1 MIEKIEIH
9 NFQSHKATV
18 LELDAKVN
26 TLQGNSD
33 CGKSAVLRAL
43 YWLIF
48 NPAGDYFISDWA
60 RKGKTQ
66 IAPCEVIVHAN
77 GHKIVRRRDKDFN
90 GYYLDDEMFEAT
102 RNTVPKK
109 ISDILNL
116 GEVNVQRQLDP
127 PFLLSMSAGEVS
139 RYINNLVNLTRI
151 DTWTSA
157 ANSRERKLRQDVD
170 AAFESVE
177 NARKKVESYSFLPR
191 LEELSDTMESLES
204 RRSDM
209 DALYADLSETLSR
222 HATEVNLLESLPDV
236 DRLAAIYSGLEAAM
250 ARTSGLWVDVN
261 YIEPT
266 LSEYDRQY
274 ATLES
279 LPDVD
284 RVSEILSAVP
294 GMKAKADSLNRE
306 VLVLEHELD
315 EHADKVDICT
325 DSRIDELSG
334 ILSTLQHWNKI
345 EGNIISTEQE
355 IANDLANHDKL
366 MAVLDAVDAELPDLM
381 SKLDSMVCPL
391 CGRRGFHEE
400 YRCAN

>member
-43 YWLIF
+43 HWLIF

-66 IAPCEVIVHAN
+66 TAPCEVIVHAN

-157 ANSRERKLRQDVD
+157 ANSRERKLRQDAD
-170 AAFESVE
+170 AAFERVE
-177 NARKKVESYSFLPR
+177 KARGKVESYSFLPR
-191 LEELSDTMESLES
+191 LEELSDTIESLVS
-204 RRSDM
+204 RHSDI
-209 DALYADLSETLSR
+209 DALYADLFETMSK
-222 HATEVNLLESLPDV
+222 HEAEVDGLESLPDV
-236 DRLAAIYSGLEAAM
+236 DRLTALTSELEAAT
-250 ARTSGLWVDVN
+250 ARTSELWVDVN
-261 YIEPT
+261 YIDPT
-266 LSEYDRQY
+266 LSEYGRQV
-274 ATLES
+274 AILES
-279 LPDVD
+279 LPDID
-284 RVSEILSAVP
+284 RVSEILLAVS
-294 GMKAKADSLNRE
+294 GMKAKVDSLNRE
-306 VLVLEHELD
+306 VLVLAHELD
-315 EHADKVDICT
+315 EHAEKVDICT
-325 DSRIDELSG
+325 DSRVDELSG

-366 MAVLDAVDAELPDLM
+366 KVILDAVDSELPGLM
-381 SKLDSMVCPL
+381 SQLDSMVCPL
-391 CGRRGFHEE
+391 CGRKGFHEE
-400 YRCAN
+400 YK

>member
-9 NFQSHKATV
+9 NFQSHKATA

-43 YWLIF
+43 HWLIF

-66 IAPCEVIVHAN
+66 TAPCEVIVHAN

-191 LEELSDTMESLES
+191 LEELSDIMESLES

-236 DRLAAIYSGLEAAM
+236 DRLAAISSGLEAAM
-250 ARTSGLWVDVN
+250 AMTSGLWVDVN

-294 GMKAKADSLNRE
+294 GMKAKADSLDRE
-306 VLVLEHELD
+306 VLVLWHELD
-315 EHADKVDICT
+315 EHADKADICT

-400 YRCAN
+400 

>member
-43 YWLIF
+43 QWLIF

-66 IAPCEVIVHAN
+66 TAPCEVIVYAN

-157 ANSRERKLRQDVD
+157 ANSRERKLRQDAD
-170 AAFESVE
+170 AAFERVE
-177 NARKKVESYSFLPR
+177 KAREKVESYSFLPR
-191 LEELSDTMESLES
+191 LEELSDTIESLVS
-204 RRSDM
+204 HGSDVG
-209 DALYADLSETLSR
+209 ALYADLSETLSR
-222 HATEVNLLESLPDV
+222 HSAEVDMLGSLPDV
-236 DRLAAIYSGLEAAM
+236 DRLTVLTSELGTAM
-250 ARTSGLWVDVN
+250 ARTSELWVDVN
-261 YIEPT
+261 YIDPT
-266 LSEYDRQY
+266 LSEHGRQV
-274 ATLES
+274 AMLGS
-279 LPDVD
+279 LPDVG

-306 VLVLEHELD
+306 VLVLAHELD
-315 EHADKVDICT
+315 EHADKEDICT
-325 DSRIDELSG
+325 DSRVDELSE

-355 IANDLANHDKL
+355 IANDLANHGKL
-366 MAVLDAVDAELPDLM
+366 EAILDEVDAELPGLM
-381 SKLDSMVCPL
+381 SQLDGMVCPL
-391 CGRRGFHEE
+391 CGRRGLHTED
-400 YRCAN
+400 A

>member
-43 YWLIF
+43 QWLIF

-66 IAPCEVIVHAN
+66 TAPCEVIVYAN

-157 ANSRERKLRQDVD
+157 ANSRERKLRQDAD
-170 AAFESVE
+170 AAFERVE
-177 NARKKVESYSFLPR
+177 NAHKKVDSYSFLPS
-191 LEELSDTMESLES
+191 LEELSDTIDSLVS
-204 RRSDM
+204 CRSEV
-209 DALYADLSETLSR
+209 DALYADLFGTMSR
-222 HATEVNLLESLPDV
+222 HAEEVVELGSLPDV
-236 DRLAAIYSGLEAAM
+236 DRLTAISSELDAAT
-250 ARTSGLWVDVN
+250 ARTSELQVEVD
-261 YIEPT
+261 YIDPT
-266 LSEYDRQY
+266 LSEYNRQTT
-274 ATLES
+274 ALGS
-279 LPDVD
+279 LPDID
-284 RVSEILSAVP
+284 RVSEILSEIP
-294 GMKAKADSLNRE
+294 GMNAKADSLNRE
-306 VLVLEHELD
+306 ALVLGHELD
-315 EHADKVDICT
+315 EHADKADICT

-334 ILSTLQHWNKI
+334 ILSTLQHWDKVKCNL
-345 EGNIISTEQE
+345 ISAEQE
-355 IANDLANHDKL
+355 IANDLANRDKL
-366 MAVLDAVDAELPDLM
+366 MAVLDAVDTELPGLM
-381 SKLDSMVCPL
+381 SQLDSMVCPL

-400 YRCAN
+400 AK

>member
-1 MIEKIEIH
+1 MIEKVEIH

-43 YWLIF
+43 QWLIF

-66 IAPCEVIVHAN
+66 TAPCEVIVYAN

-109 ISDILNL
+109 ISDLLNL

-157 ANSRERKLRQDVD
+157 ANSRERKLRQDAD
-170 AAFESVE
+170 TASEMVE
-177 NARKKVESYSFLPR
+177 KARMKVESYSFLPR
-191 LEELSDTMESLES
+191 LEELSDAIGSLES
-204 RRSDM
+204 RRSDTG
-209 DALYADLSETLSR
+209 ALYADLSETLSR
-222 HATEVNLLESLPDV
+222 HAAEDSMLESLPDV
-236 DRLAAIYSGLEAAM
+236 DRLTALTSELGTAM
-250 ARTSGLWVDVN
+250 ARISELQVEVD

-266 LSEYDRQY
+266 LSEHGRQV
-274 ATLES
+274 AKLES

-306 VLVLEHELD
+306 ALVLEHELD

-325 DSRIDELSG
+325 DSRVDKLSE

-345 EGNIISTEQE
+345 EGNIVSTEQE

-366 MAVLDAVDAELPDLM
+366 KVILDAVDSELPGLM
-381 SKLDSMVCPL
+381 SQLDSMVCPL
-391 CGRRGFHEE
+391 CGRRGLHKED
-400 YRCAN
+400 A

>member
-18 LELDAKVN
+18 MDLDAKVN

-43 YWLIF
+43 QWLIF

-66 IAPCEVIVHAN
+66 TAPCEVIVYAN

-116 GEVNVQRQLDP
+116 GEVNVQRQLDS

-139 RYINNLVNLTRI
+139 RYINSLVNLTRI
-151 DTWTSA
+151 DNWTSA
-157 ANSRERKLRQDVD
+157 ANSRERKLRQDAD
-170 AAFESVE
+170 AAFERVE
-177 NARKKVESYSFLPR
+177 NACAKVETYSFLPR
-191 LEELSDTMESLES
+191 LEELSGIMESLES

-209 DALYADLSETLSR
+209 DALYADLSGTMSS
-222 HATEVNLLESLPDV
+222 HAAEVEALGSLPDI
-236 DRLAAIYSGLEAAM
+236 DRLVAISSELDAAA
-250 ARTSGLWVDVN
+250 ARTSGLQVEVD

-266 LSEYDRQY
+266 LSKYDRQV
-274 ATLES
+274 ATLDS
-279 LPDVD
+279 LPDID

-294 GMKAKADSLNRE
+294 GMKVKADSLNRE
-306 VLVLEHELD
+306 ALVLAHELD
-315 EHADKVDICT
+315 ERADKVDICT

-334 ILSTLQHWNKI
+334 ILSTLQHWDKVK
-345 EGNIISTEQE
+345 GNLISAEQE
-355 IANDLANHDKL
+355 MANDLANHDKL
-366 MAVLDAVDAELPDLM
+366 KAMLDGVDAELPGLM
-381 SKLDSMVCPL
+381 SQLDSMVCPL

-400 YRCAN
+400 IAR

>member
-43 YWLIF
+43 QWLIF

-66 IAPCEVIVHAN
+66 TAPCEVIVYAN

-109 ISDILNL
+109 ISDILNM

-157 ANSRERKLRQDVD
+157 ANSRERKLRQDAD
-170 AAFESVE
+170 AAFERVE
-177 NARKKVESYSFLPR
+177 NARTKVDSYSFLPR
-191 LEELSDTMESLES
+191 LEELSDTIGSLEAHG
-204 RRSDM
+204 SDVG
-209 DALYADLSETLSR
+209 ALYADLSETLSK
-222 HATEVNLLESLPDV
+222 HAAEVSMLGSLPDV
-236 DRLAAIYSGLEAAM
+236 DRLIALTSELGTAM
-250 ARTSGLWVDVN
+250 ARTSELQVEVD
-261 YIEPT
+261 YIDPT
-266 LSEYDRQY
+266 LSEHGRQV
-274 ATLES
+274 AKLES
-279 LPDVD
+279 LPDID

-306 VLVLEHELD
+306 ALTLGHELD
-315 EHADKVDICT
+315 EHAAKADICT
-325 DSRIDELSG
+325 DSRVDELSE

-345 EGNIISTEQE
+345 EGNIVSTEQE
-355 IANDLANHDKL
+355 IANDLANRDKL
-366 MAVLDAVDAELPDLM
+366 KAVLDEVDSELPGLM
-381 SKLDSMVCPL
+381 SQLDGMVCPL
-391 CGRRGFHEE
+391 CGRRGLHEE
-400 YRCAN
+400 GA

>member
-1 MIEKIEIH
+1 MIENIEIH

-43 YWLIF
+43 QWLIF

-66 IAPCEVIVHAN
+66 TAPCEVIVYAN

-157 ANSRERKLRQDVD
+157 ANSRERKLRQDAD
-170 AAFESVE
+170 AAFERVE
-177 NARKKVESYSFLPR
+177 KARGKVESYSFLPR
-191 LEELSDTMESLES
+191 LEELSDTIESLVS
-204 RRSDM
+204 HGSDVG
-209 DALYADLSETLSR
+209 ALYADLSETLSR
-222 HATEVNLLESLPDV
+222 HAAEADNPVLAVDV
-236 DRLAAIYSGLEAAM
+236 DRLTVLTSELGTAM
-250 ARTSGLWVDVN
+250 TRTSELQVEVD
-261 YIEPT
+261 YIDPT
-266 LSEYDRQY
+266 LSEHGRQ
-274 ATLES
+274 AAKLES

-306 VLVLEHELD
+306 VLVLAHELD
-315 EHADKVDICT
+315 EYADKADICT
-325 DSRIDELSG
+325 DSRVDELSE

-345 EGNIISTEQE
+345 QGNIVSTEQE
-355 IANDLANHDKL
+355 IANDLSNRDKL
-366 MAVLDAVDAELPDLM
+366 KAILDEVDAELPGLM
-381 SKLDSMVCPL
+381 SQLDGMVCPL
-391 CGRRGFHEE
+391 CGRRGLHEE
-400 YRCAN
+400 YK

>member
-43 YWLIF
+43 QWLIF

-66 IAPCEVIVHAN
+66 TAPCEVIVHVN

-157 ANSRERKLRQDVD
+157 ANSRERKLRQDAD
-170 AAFESVE
+170 AAFERVE
-177 NARKKVESYSFLPR
+177 KAREKVESYSFLPR
-191 LEELSDTMESLES
+191 LEELSDTIESLVS
-204 RRSDM
+204 HGSDVG
-209 DALYADLSETLSR
+209 ALYADLSETLSR
-222 HATEVNLLESLPDV
+222 YTAEAVNPVLSVDV
-236 DRLAAIYSGLEAAM
+236 DRLTVLTSELGTAM
-250 ARTSGLWVDVN
+250 ARTSELQVEVD
-261 YIEPT
+261 YIDPT
-266 LSEYDRQY
+266 LSEHGRQ
-274 ATLES
+274 AAMLGS

-306 VLVLEHELD
+306 VLVLGHELD
-315 EHADKVDICT
+315 EHAAKIDICT
-325 DSRIDELSG
+325 DSRVDELSE

-345 EGNIISTEQE
+345 QGNIISTEQE
-355 IANDLANHDKL
+355 IANDLSNRDKL
-366 MAVLDAVDAELPDLM
+366 KAILDEVDAELPGLM
-381 SKLDSMVCPL
+381 SQLDGMVCPL
-391 CGRRGFHEE
+391 CGRRGLHEE
-400 YRCAN
+400 DA

>member
-43 YWLIF
+43 QWLIF

-66 IAPCEVIVHAN
+66 TAPCEVIVHAN

-157 ANSRERKLRQDVD
+157 ANSRDRKLRQEAD
-170 AAFESVE
+170 AAFERVE
-177 NARKKVESYSFLPR
+177 KARGKVESYSFLPR
-191 LEELSDTMESLES
+191 LEELSATIESLEAHG
-204 RRSDM
+204 SDVG
-209 DALYADLSETLSR
+209 ALYADLSETLSK
-222 HATEVNLLESLPDV
+222 HEAEAANPVLSVDV
-236 DRLAAIYSGLEAAM
+236 DRLIVLTSELGTAM
-250 ARTSGLWVDVN
+250 TRTSELWVEVN
-261 YIEPT
+261 YIDPT
-266 LSEYDRQY
+266 LFEHGRQ
-274 ATLES
+274 AAIVDLM
-279 LPDVD
+279 PDVE
-284 RVSEILSAVP
+284 RASEILSAVP

-306 VLVLEHELD
+306 VLVLGHELD
-315 EHADKVDICT
+315 EHTAKADICT
-325 DSRIDELSG
+325 DSRVDELSE

-345 EGNIISTEQE
+345 QGNIVSTEQE
-355 IANDLANHDKL
+355 IANGLANRFKL
-366 MAVLDAVDAELPDLM
+366 MAVLDEVDAELPGLM
-381 SKLDSMVCPL
+381 LQLDGMVCPL
-391 CGRRGFHEE
+391 CGRRGLHTED
-400 YRCAN
+400 A

>member
-43 YWLIF
+43 QWLIF

-66 IAPCEVIVHAN
+66 TAPCEVIVYAN

-109 ISDILNL
+109 ISDILNM

-157 ANSRERKLRQDVD
+157 ANSRERKLRQDAD
-170 AAFESVE
+170 AAFERVE
-177 NARKKVESYSFLPR
+177 NARTKVDSYSFLPR
-191 LEELSDTMESLES
+191 LEELSDTIGSLEAHG
-204 RRSDM
+204 SDVG
-209 DALYADLSETLSR
+209 ALYADLSETLSK
-222 HATEVNLLESLPDV
+222 HAAEVSMLGSLPDV
-236 DRLAAIYSGLEAAM
+236 DRLIALTSELGTAM
-250 ARTSGLWVDVN
+250 ARTSELQVEVD
-261 YIEPT
+261 YIDPT
-266 LSEYDRQY
+266 LSEHGRQV
-274 ATLES
+274 AKLES
-279 LPDVD
+279 LPDID

-306 VLVLEHELD
+306 ALVLGHELD
-315 EHADKVDICT
+315 EHADKAGICT
-325 DSRIDELSG
+325 DSRVDELSE

-345 EGNIISTEQE
+345 QGNIVSTEQE
-355 IANDLANHDKL
+355 IANDLANRDKL
-366 MAVLDAVDAELPDLM
+366 KAVLDEVDAELPGLM
-381 SKLDSMVCPL
+381 SQLDSMVCPL
-391 CGRRGFHEE
+391 CGRRGLHEE
-400 YRCAN
+400 TR

>member
-18 LELDAKVN
+18 LELDARVN

-43 YWLIF
+43 QWLIF

-66 IAPCEVIVHAN
+66 TAPCEVIVYAN

-157 ANSRERKLRQDVD
+157 ANSRERKLRQDAD
-170 AAFESVE
+170 AAFERVE
-177 NARKKVESYSFLPR
+177 KARGKVESYSFLPR
-191 LEELSDTMESLES
+191 LDELSDTIESSVS
-204 RRSDM
+204 RRSEVDS
-209 DALYADLSETLSR
+209 LYADLSETLSK
-222 HATEVNLLESLPDV
+222 HAAEVSVLGSLPDV
-236 DRLAAIYSGLEAAM
+236 DRLAALTSELGTAM
-250 ARTSGLWVDVN
+250 ARTSELQVEMD
-261 YIEPT
+261 YIDPT
-266 LSEYDRQY
+266 LSEHGRQV
-274 ATLES
+274 AKLEL

-306 VLVLEHELD
+306 VLVLAHELD
-315 EHADKVDICT
+315 EHADKADICT
-325 DSRIDELSG
+325 DSRVDELSG

-345 EGNIISTEQE
+345 EGNIVSTEQE
-355 IANDLANHDKL
+355 IANDLANRDKL
-366 MAVLDAVDAELPDLM
+366 KAVLDEVDAELPGLM
-381 SKLDSMVCPL
+381 SQLDGMVCPL
-391 CGRRGFHEE
+391 CGRRGLHEE
-400 YRCAN
+400 AR

>member
-43 YWLIF
+43 QWLIF

-66 IAPCEVIVHAN
+66 TASCEVIVYAN

-109 ISDILNL
+109 ISDILNM

-157 ANSRERKLRQDVD
+157 ANSRERKLRQDAD
-170 AAFESVE
+170 AAFERVE
-177 NARKKVESYSFLPR
+177 NARTKVDSYSFLPR
-191 LEELSDTMESLES
+191 LEELSDTIGSLEAHG
-204 RRSDM
+204 SDVG
-209 DALYADLSETLSR
+209 ALYADLSETLSK
-222 HATEVNLLESLPDV
+222 HAAEVSMLGSLPDV
-236 DRLAAIYSGLEAAM
+236 DRLIALTSELGTAM
-250 ARTSGLWVDVN
+250 ARTSELQVEVD
-261 YIEPT
+261 YIDPT
-266 LSEYDRQY
+266 LSEHGRQV
-274 ATLES
+274 AKLES
-279 LPDVD
+279 LPDID

-306 VLVLEHELD
+306 ALTLGHELD
-315 EHADKVDICT
+315 EHAAKADICT
-325 DSRIDELSG
+325 DSRVDELSE

-345 EGNIISTEQE
+345 EGNIVSTEQE
-355 IANDLANHDKL
+355 IANDLANRDKL
-366 MAVLDAVDAELPDLM
+366 KAVLDEVDSELPGLM
-381 SKLDSMVCPL
+381 SQLDGMVCPL
-391 CGRRGFHEE
+391 CGRRGLHEE
-400 YRCAN
+400 GA

>member
-1 MIEKIEIH
+1 MIEKVEIH

-43 YWLIF
+43 QWLIF

-60 RKGKTQ
+60 RKGRTQ
-66 IAPCEVIVHAN
+66 VAPCEVIVHVD
-77 GHKIVRRRDKDFN
+77 GHKVVRRRDKDFN

-109 ISDILNL
+109 ISDLLNL
-116 GEVNVQRQLDP
+116 GEVNMQRQLDP

-157 ANSRERKLRQDVD
+157 ANSRERKLRQYVD
-170 AAFESVE
+170 AASERVE
-177 NARKKVESYSFLPR
+177 KARGKVESYSFLPR
-191 LEELSDTMESLES
+191 LEELSDAIGSLEDSS
-204 RRSDM
+204 RHW
-209 DALYADLSETLSR
+209 DALYADLSEMLSR
-222 HATEVNLLESLPDV
+222 HATEVAMLGSLPDV
-236 DRLAAIYSGLEAAM
+236 DRLVALTSELGTAM
-250 ARTSGLWVDVN
+250 ARTSELQVEVD
-261 YIEPT
+261 YIDPT
-266 LSEYDRQY
+266 LSEHGRQVER
-274 ATLES
+274 LGS

-306 VLVLEHELD
+306 ALALGHELD
-315 EHADKVDICT
+315 EHADKADICT
-325 DSRIDELSG
+325 DSRVDELSG

-345 EGNIISTEQE
+345 DGNLISAEQA
-355 IANDLANHDKL
+355 IVNDLANHDKL
-366 MAVLDAVDAELPDLM
+366 KAVLDEVDAELPGLM
-381 SKLDSMVCPL
+381 SQLDGMVCPL
-391 CGRRGFHEE
+391 CGRRGLHTE
-400 YRCAN
+400 YV

>member
-43 YWLIF
+43 QWLIF

-66 IAPCEVIVHAN
+66 TAPCEVIVYAN
-77 GHKIVRRRDKDFN
+77 GHKIVRRRDKEFN

-157 ANSRERKLRQDVD
+157 ANSRERKLRQEAD
-170 AAFESVE
+170 AAFERVE
-177 NARKKVESYSFLPR
+177 KARGKVESYSFLPR
-191 LEELSDTMESLES
+191 LEELSDTIESLEAHG
-204 RRSDM
+204 SDVG
-209 DALYADLSETLSR
+209 ALYADLSETLSR
-222 HATEVNLLESLPDV
+222 HAAEDNMLESLPDV
-236 DRLAAIYSGLEAAM
+236 DRLVALTSELATAM
-250 ARTSGLWVDVN
+250 TRTSELQVEVD
-261 YIEPT
+261 YIDPT
-266 LSEYDRQY
+266 LSEHGRQV
-274 ATLES
+274 AKLES
-279 LPDVD
+279 LPDID
-284 RVSEILSAVP
+284 MVSDILSAIP

-306 VLVLEHELD
+306 ALVLAHELD
-315 EHADKVDICT
+315 EHAAKIDICT
-325 DSRIDELSG
+325 DSRVDELSE
-334 ILSTLQHWNKI
+334 ILSTLQYWNKI

-355 IANDLANHDKL
+355 IANGLANRFKF
-366 MAVLDAVDAELPDLM
+366 MAVLDEVDAELPGLM
-381 SKLDSMVCPL
+381 SQLDSMVCPL
-391 CGRRGFHEE
+391 CGRRGLHTED
-400 YRCAN
+400 A

>member
-43 YWLIF
+43 QWLIF

-66 IAPCEVIVHAN
+66 IAPCEVIVYAN

-157 ANSRERKLRQDVD
+157 ANSRERKLRQDAD
-170 AAFESVE
+170 AAFEMVE
-177 NARKKVESYSFLPR
+177 KARGKVESYSFLPR
-191 LEELSDTMESLES
+191 LEELSDTIESLEVHG
-204 RRSDM
+204 SDV

-222 HATEVNLLESLPDV
+222 HAAEVSILESLPDV
-236 DRLAAIYSGLEAAM
+236 NRLIALASELGTAM
-250 ARTSGLWVDVN
+250 ARTSELQVEVD
-261 YIEPT
+261 YIDPT
-266 LSEYDRQY
+266 LSEHGRQV
-274 ATLES
+274 AKLES

-284 RVSEILSAVP
+284 RVSEILSVVP

-306 VLVLEHELD
+306 ALVLAHELD
-315 EHADKVDICT
+315 EHADKADICT
-325 DSRIDELSG
+325 DSRVDELSE

-345 EGNIISTEQE
+345 EGNIVSTEQE
-355 IANDLANHDKL
+355 IANDLSNHDKL
-366 MAVLDAVDAELPDLM
+366 KAILDEVDAELPGLM
-381 SKLDSMVCPL
+381 SQLDSMVCPL
-391 CGRRGFHEE
+391 CGRRGLHEE
-400 YRCAN
+400 AR

>member
-43 YWLIF
+43 QWLIF

-66 IAPCEVIVHAN
+66 TAPCEVIVHVN

-157 ANSRERKLRQDVD
+157 ANSRERKLRQDAD
-170 AAFESVE
+170 AAFERVE
-177 NARKKVESYSFLPR
+177 KAREKVESYSFLPR
-191 LEELSDTMESLES
+191 LEELSDTIESLVS
-204 RRSDM
+204 HGSDVG
-209 DALYADLSETLSR
+209 ALYADLSETLSR
-222 HATEVNLLESLPDV
+222 YTAEAVNPVLSVDV
-236 DRLAAIYSGLEAAM
+236 DRLIVLTSELGTAM
-250 ARTSGLWVDVN
+250 ARTSELQVEVD
-261 YIEPT
+261 YIDPT
-266 LSEYDRQY
+266 LSEHERQ
-274 ATLES
+274 AAKLES
-279 LPDVD
+279 MPDVD

-306 VLVLEHELD
+306 VLVLGHELD
-315 EHADKVDICT
+315 EHAAKVDICT
-325 DSRIDELSG
+325 DSRVDKLSE

-345 EGNIISTEQE
+345 HGNIISTEQE
-355 IANDLANHDKL
+355 IANDLSNRDKL
-366 MAVLDAVDAELPDLM
+366 KAILDEVDAELPGLM
-381 SKLDSMVCPL
+381 SQLDGMVCPL
-391 CGRRGFHEE
+391 CGRRGLHEE
-400 YRCAN
+400 DA

>member
-18 LELDAKVN
+18 MDLDAKVN

-43 YWLIF
+43 HWLIF

-66 IAPCEVIVHAN
+66 TAPCEVIVHVD

-102 RNTVPKK
+102 RNSVPKK

-139 RYINNLVNLTRI
+139 RYINSLVNLTRI
-151 DTWTSA
+151 DNWTSA
-157 ANSRERKLRQDVD
+157 ANSRERKLRQDAD
-170 AAFESVE
+170 AAFERVE
-177 NARKKVESYSFLPR
+177 NARVKVESYSFLPR
-191 LEELSDTMESLES
+191 LEELSDAIDSLVS
-204 RRSDM
+204 RHSEV
-209 DALYADLSETLSR
+209 DALHTDLSETLSK
-222 HATEVNLLESLPDV
+222 HAAEVSVLGSLPDV
-236 DRLAAIYSGLEAAM
+236 DRLAAISYELDAAT
-250 ARTSGLWVDVN
+250 ARTSGLQVDVD

-266 LSEYDRQY
+266 LSKYDRQV
-274 ATLES
+274 ATLAL
-279 LPDVD
+279 LPDID

-306 VLVLEHELD
+306 ALALEHELD
-315 EHADKVDICT
+315 EHASKADICT

-334 ILSTLQHWNKI
+334 ILSTLQHWDKVKCNL
-345 EGNIISTEQE
+345 ISAEQE

-366 MAVLDAVDAELPDLM
+366 EVILDAVDAELPGLV
-381 SKLDSMVCPL
+381 SQLDSMVCPL

-400 YRCAN
+400 IAR

>member
-43 YWLIF
+43 QWLIF

-60 RKGKTQ
+60 RKGKAQT
-66 IAPCEVIVHAN
+66 APCEVIVYAN

-157 ANSRERKLRQDVD
+157 ANSRDRKLRQDAD
-170 AAFESVE
+170 AAFEMVE
-177 NARKKVESYSFLPR
+177 KARGKVESYSFLPR
-191 LEELSDTMESLES
+191 LEELSAAIESLEAHG
-204 RRSDM
+204 SDVG
-209 DALYADLSETLSR
+209 ALYADLSETLSR
-222 HATEVNLLESLPDV
+222 HAAEVGMLESLPDV
-236 DRLAAIYSGLEAAM
+236 ERLTALTSELGIAM
-250 ARTSGLWVDVN
+250 ARTSELQVDVDC
-261 YIEPT
+261 IDPT
-266 LSEYDRQY
+266 LSEHGRQV
-274 ATLES
+274 ARLES

-315 EHADKVDICT
+315 EHAEKADICT
-325 DSRIDELSG
+325 DSRVDELSG

-345 EGNIISTEQE
+345 EGNIVSTEQE

-366 MAVLDAVDAELPDLM
+366 KAILDEVDAELPGLL
-381 SKLDSMVCPL
+381 SQLDSMVCPL
-391 CGRRGFHEE
+391 CGRRGLHEE
-400 YRCAN
+400 DA

>member
-43 YWLIF
+43 QWLIF

-66 IAPCEVIVHAN
+66 TAPCEVIVHAN

-157 ANSRERKLRQDVD
+157 ANSRERKLRQDAD
-170 AAFESVE
+170 AAFERVE
-177 NARKKVESYSFLPR
+177 KARGKVESYSFLPM
-191 LEELSDTMESLES
+191 LEELSDTIESLEVHG
-204 RRSDM
+204 SDVG
-209 DALYADLSETLSR
+209 ALYADLSETLSR
-222 HATEVNLLESLPDV
+222 HAAEVSILESLPDV
-236 DRLAAIYSGLEAAM
+236 DRLIALTSELGTAM
-250 ARTSGLWVDVN
+250 ARTSELQVEVD

-266 LSEYDRQY
+266 LSEHGRQV
-274 ATLES
+274 AKLES
-279 LPDVD
+279 LPDID
-284 RVSEILSAVP
+284 RVSEILLAVP
-294 GMKAKADSLNRE
+294 SMKAKADSLNRE
-306 VLVLEHELD
+306 VLVLGHELD
-315 EHADKVDICT
+315 EHAAKIDICT
-325 DSRIDELSG
+325 DSSVGELSE

-355 IANDLANHDKL
+355 IANDLANHDKFK
-366 MAVLDAVDAELPDLM
+366 VILDAVDTELPGLM
-381 SKLDSMVCPL
+381 SQLDGMVCPL
-391 CGRRGFHEE
+391 CGRRGLHKED
-400 YRCAN
+400 A

>member
-43 YWLIF
+43 QWLIF

-66 IAPCEVIVHAN
+66 TAPCEVIVYAN

-151 DTWTSA
+151 DTWVSA
-157 ANSRERKLRQDVD
+157 SKSREGKLRQEAD
-170 AAFESVE
+170 AAFERVE
-177 NARKKVESYSFLPR
+177 KARGKVESYLFLPR
-191 LEELSDTMESLES
+191 LEELSDTIESLVS
-204 RRSDM
+204 HGSDVG
-209 DALYADLSETLSR
+209 ALYADLSETLSR
-222 HATEVNLLESLPDV
+222 YTVEAVNPVLSVDV
-236 DRLAAIYSGLEAAM
+236 DRLTALTSELGTAM
-250 ARTSGLWVDVN
+250 ARTSELQVEVD
-261 YIEPT
+261 YIDPT
-266 LSEYDRQY
+266 LSEHGRQ
-274 ATLES
+274 AAMLES

-306 VLVLEHELD
+306 VLVLGHELD
-315 EHADKVDICT
+315 ERAAKADICT
-325 DSRIDELSG
+325 DSRVDELSE

-345 EGNIISTEQE
+345 QGNIVSTEQE
-355 IANDLANHDKL
+355 IANDLSNRDKL
-366 MAVLDAVDAELPDLM
+366 KAILDEVDAELPGLM
-381 SKLDSMVCPL
+381 SQLEGMVCPL
-391 CGRRGFHEE
+391 CGRRGLHEE
-400 YRCAN
+400 DA

>member
-43 YWLIF
+43 QWLIF

-66 IAPCEVIVHAN
+66 TAPCEVIVYAN
-77 GHKIVRRRDKDFN
+77 GHKIVRRRDKEFN

-157 ANSRERKLRQDVD
+157 ANSRERKLRQEAD
-170 AAFESVE
+170 AAFERVE
-177 NARKKVESYSFLPR
+177 KARGKVESYSFLPR
-191 LEELSDTMESLES
+191 LEELSDTIESLEAHG
-204 RRSDM
+204 SDVG
-209 DALYADLSETLSR
+209 ALYADLSETLSR
-222 HATEVNLLESLPDV
+222 HAAEDNMLESLPDV
-236 DRLAAIYSGLEAAM
+236 DRLVALTSELATAM
-250 ARTSGLWVDVN
+250 TRTSELQVEVD
-261 YIEPT
+261 YIDPT
-266 LSEYDRQY
+266 LSEHGRQV
-274 ATLES
+274 AKLES
-279 LPDVD
+279 LPDID
-284 RVSEILSAVP
+284 MVSEILSAIP

-306 VLVLEHELD
+306 ALVLAHELD
-315 EHADKVDICT
+315 EHAAKIDICT
-325 DSRIDELSG
+325 DSRVDELSE
-334 ILSTLQHWNKI
+334 ILSTLQYWNKI

-355 IANDLANHDKL
+355 IANGLANRFKF
-366 MAVLDAVDAELPDLM
+366 MAVLDEVDAELPGLM
-381 SKLDSMVCPL
+381 SQLDSMVCPL
-391 CGRRGFHEE
+391 CGRRGLHTED
-400 YRCAN
+400 A

>member
-18 LELDAKVN
+18 MDLDAKVN

-43 YWLIF
+43 HWLIF

-66 IAPCEVIVHAN
+66 TAPCEVIVNAN

-139 RYINNLVNLTRI
+139 RYINSLVNLTRI
-151 DTWTSA
+151 DMWTSA
-157 ANSRERKLRQDVD
+157 ANSRERKLRQDAD
-170 AAFESVE
+170 AAFERVE

-191 LEELSDTMESLES
+191 LEELSDTIDSLAS
-204 RRSDM
+204 HRSEV
-209 DALYADLSETLSR
+209 DALYADLSDMLSR
-222 HATEVNLLESLPDV
+222 HEVEVGRLKSLPDV
-236 DRLAAIYSGLEAAM
+236 DRLAELSSELDAAA
-250 ARTSGLWVDVN
+250 ARTSELQVEVD

-266 LSEYDRQY
+266 LSEYNRQT
-274 ATLES
+274 AALCS
-279 LPDVD
+279 LPDID
-284 RVSEILSAVP
+284 RVSEILSEIP
-294 GMKAKADSLNRE
+294 GMNAKADSLNRE
-306 VLVLEHELD
+306 VLVLWHELD
-315 EHADKVDICT
+315 EHADKADICT
-325 DSRIDELSG
+325 NSRIDELSG
-334 ILSTLQHWNKI
+334 MLSTLQHWNKVK
-345 EGNIISTEQE
+345 GNLISAEQE
-355 IANDLANHDKL
+355 IANGLANRDKL
-366 MAVLDAVDAELPDLM
+366 VAILDVVDAELPGLL
-381 SKLDSMVCPL
+381 SQLDSMVCPL
-391 CGRRGFHEE
+391 CGRRGLHEE
-400 YRCAN
+400 

>member
-43 YWLIF
+43 QWLIF

-66 IAPCEVIVHAN
+66 TAPCDVIVYAN

-157 ANSRERKLRQDVD
+157 ANSRERKLRQDAD
-170 AAFESVE
+170 AAFEMVE
-177 NARKKVESYSFLPR
+177 KARGKVESYSFLPR
-191 LEELSDTMESLES
+191 LEELSDTIESLEVHG
-204 RRSDM
+204 SDVG
-209 DALYADLSETLSR
+209 ALYADLSETLSR
-222 HATEVNLLESLPDV
+222 HAAEVSILESLPDV
-236 DRLAAIYSGLEAAM
+236 DRLTALTSELEAAT
-250 ARTSGLWVDVN
+250 ARTSELRVEVN
-261 YIEPT
+261 YIDPT
-266 LSEYDRQY
+266 LSEHGRQVVK
-274 ATLES
+274 LES

-294 GMKAKADSLNRE
+294 DMKAKADSLNRE
-306 VLVLEHELD
+306 ALVLAHELD
-315 EHADKVDICT
+315 EHADKADICT
-325 DSRIDELSG
+325 DSRVDELSE

-345 EGNIISTEQE
+345 EGNIVSTEQE
-355 IANDLANHDKL
+355 IANDLSNRDKL
-366 MAVLDAVDAELPDLM
+366 MAVLDEVDAELPGLM
-381 SKLDSMVCPL
+381 SQLDSMVCPL
-391 CGRRGFHEE
+391 CGRRGLHTED
-400 YRCAN
+400 A

>member
-43 YWLIF
+43 QWLIF

-66 IAPCEVIVHAN
+66 TAPCEVIVYAN

-157 ANSRERKLRQDVD
+157 ANSRERKLRQDAD
-170 AAFESVE
+170 AAFERVE
-177 NARKKVESYSFLPR
+177 KARGKVESYSLLPR
-191 LEELSDTMESLES
+191 LEELSTTIESLEAHG
-204 RRSDM
+204 SDVG
-209 DALYADLSETLSR
+209 ALYADLSETLSR
-222 HATEVNLLESLPDV
+222 YSAEADMLALLPDV
-236 DRLAAIYSGLEAAM
+236 DRLTELTSELGTAM
-250 ARTSGLWVDVN
+250 TRTSELQVEVD
-261 YIEPT
+261 YIDPT
-266 LSEYDRQY
+266 LSEHGRQ
-274 ATLES
+274 AAKLES

-306 VLVLEHELD
+306 VLVLGHELD
-315 EHADKVDICT
+315 EYAAKIDICT
-325 DSRIDELSG
+325 DSRVDELSE

-345 EGNIISTEQE
+345 QGNIISTEQE
-355 IANDLANHDKL
+355 IANDLSNRDKL
-366 MAVLDAVDAELPDLM
+366 KAILDEVDAELPGLM
-381 SKLDSMVCPL
+381 SQLDGMVCPL
-391 CGRRGFHEE
+391 CGRRGLHEE
-400 YRCAN
+400 DA

>member
-9 NFQSHKATV
+9 NFQCHKATV

-33 CGKSAVLRAL
+33 CGKSAILRAL
-43 YWLIF
+43 QWLIF

-66 IAPCEVIVHAN
+66 TAPCEVIVYAN
-77 GHKIVRRRDKDFN
+77 GHKIARRRDKDFN

-151 DTWTSA
+151 DTWVSA
-157 ANSRERKLRQDVD
+157 SKSREGKLRQEAD
-170 AAFESVE
+170 AAFERVE
-177 NARKKVESYSFLPR
+177 KARGKVESYSFLPR
-191 LEELSDTMESLES
+191 LEELSDTIELLVSHG
-204 RRSDM
+204 SDVG
-209 DALYADLSETLSR
+209 ALYADLSETLSR
-222 HATEVNLLESLPDV
+222 YTVEAVNPVLSVDV
-236 DRLAAIYSGLEAAM
+236 DRLTALTSELGTAM
-250 ARTSGLWVDVN
+250 TRTSELQVEVD
-261 YIEPT
+261 YIDPT
-266 LSEYDRQY
+266 LSEHERQ
-274 ATLES
+274 AAKLES

-306 VLVLEHELD
+306 VLVLGHELD
-315 EHADKVDICT
+315 ERAAKVDICT
-325 DSRIDELSG
+325 DSRVDELSD

-345 EGNIISTEQE
+345 QGNIVSTEQE
-355 IANDLANHDKL
+355 IANDLSNRDKL
-366 MAVLDAVDAELPDLM
+366 KAILDEVDAELPGLM
-381 SKLDSMVCPL
+381 SQLDGMVCPL

-400 YRCAN
+400 AR

>member
-43 YWLIF
+43 QWLIF

-66 IAPCEVIVHAN
+66 TAPCEVIVYAN

-157 ANSRERKLRQDVD
+157 ANSRERKLRQDAD
-170 AAFESVE
+170 AAFERVE
-177 NARKKVESYSFLPR
+177 KARGKVESYSFLPR
-191 LEELSDTMESLES
+191 LEELSDTIESLEAHG
-204 RRSDM
+204 SDVG
-209 DALYADLSETLSR
+209 ALYADLSETLSK
-222 HATEVNLLESLPDV
+222 HAAETVNPVLSVDV
-236 DRLAAIYSGLEAAM
+236 DRLIALTSELGTAM
-250 ARTSGLWVDVN
+250 SRTSELQVEVD
-261 YIEPT
+261 YIDPT
-266 LSEYDRQY
+266 LSEHGRQV
-274 ATLES
+274 AKLES

-306 VLVLEHELD
+306 ALVLGHELD
-315 EHADKVDICT
+315 EHADKADICT
-325 DSRIDELSG
+325 DSRVDELSE

-345 EGNIISTEQE
+345 EDNIVSAEQE

-366 MAVLDAVDAELPDLM
+366 KAVLDEADAELPGLM
-381 SKLDSMVCPL
+381 SQLDGMVCPL
-391 CGRRGFHEE
+391 CGRRGLHTED
-400 YRCAN
+400 A